1 MHSPRMTAYTRGM
14 START
19 RTPSPWPDKP
29 LIRITRGRSKD
40 APVEDVLAR
49 KACSGGVYIEV
60 GGAGRD
66 ISRGCFRDSIDSWE
80 EVAIVPA
87 QLLRDLGEALEG
99 LDELSP
105 GAGADGRTIAAGRA
119 VLAHLPDA

>member
-1 MHSPRMTAYTRGM
+1 M

-19 RTPSPWPDKP
+19 QTPSPWPDKP

-87 QLLRDLGEALEG
+87 RLLRGLEEALEALEV
-99 LDELSP
+99 LDGLSP
-105 GAGADGRTIAAGRA
+105 GTGENGRAIAAGRA
-119 VLAHLPDA
+119 AVRSVLAHLPGA

>member
-1 MHSPRMTAYTRGM
+1 M

-19 RTPSPWPDKP
+19 QTPSPWPDKP

-80 EVAIVPA
+80 EVAAVPA
-87 QLLRDLGEALEG
+87 QLLRELSEAFEG
-99 LDELSP
+99 LDGLSP
-105 GAGADGRTIAAGRA
+105 VPVADGRTIAAVRA
-119 VLAHLPDA
+119 VLAYLPGA

>member
-1 MHSPRMTAYTRGM
+1 MNAYTWGM

-19 RTPSPWPDKP
+19 QTLSPWPDKP
-29 LIRITRGRSKD
+29 LIRIIRGRSKD
-40 APVEDVLAR
+40 APVENVLAR

-80 EVAIVPA
+80 EVAVVPA
-87 QLLRDLGEALEG
+87 RLLRDLEGALEG
-99 LDELSP
+99 LDRLSP
-105 GAGADGRTIAAGRA
+105 GTIAAVRAAVRA
-119 VLAHLPDA
+119 VLDSLPDA

>member
-1 MHSPRMTAYTRGM
+1 M

-19 RTPSPWPDKP
+19 QTPTPTQPSTPTPTQPSSPWPDKP

-40 APVEDVLAR
+40 ALVEDVLAR

-80 EVAIVPA
+80 EVAAVPA
-87 QLLRDLGEALEG
+87 R
-99 LDELSP
+99 
-105 GAGADGRTIAAGRA
+105 
-119 VLAHLPDA
+119 LPQEQ